1 MNNLDNYIVK
11 KKKSEQKVMIGG
23 GLILLGVIFFLT
35 AIDILVVLGVISAI
49 AGLVFAGI
57 GFSNFSSLSKRF
69 KVEVLTGLVS
79 QFVDDGYF
87 NPNQGLPQATVY
99 STEFLKHADR
109 FHSEDFLSGSMDGV
123 KFISSDVK
131 LEERH
136 VQHTKNG
143 TRTYY
148 ETFFLGRVFVF
159 DFNKTFEGFLQVLE
173 RGRPTV
179 NRNYSKVKLESIQFN
194 KKFKTY
200 ATNDHSA
207 FYVLTPHFMEA
218 LMDFEQNNRGTIMFS
233 FIGSSLYIGIDNR
246 RDTFELSM
254 FRALDE
260 RIFDEFKRDLLVIQE
275 VIKELNLNKNIFKKG
290 V

>member
-1 MNNLDNYIVK
+1 MNNLDNYIAK
-11 KKKSEQKVMIGG
+11 KKTSERNVLIGG
-23 GLILLGVIFFLT
+23 GFIVVGVLCFLAGIDVLVAIGVIA
-35 AIDILVVLGVISAI
+35 AITGI
-49 AGLVFAGI
+49 VFAGI
-57 GFSNFSSLSKRF
+57 GFSNFSKLSKRF

-79 QFVDDGYF
+79 QFVDNGYF
-87 NPNQGLPQATVY
+87 NPNDGLPQSTVY

-148 ETFFLGRVFVF
+148 ETFFLGRIFVF
-159 DFNKTFEGFLQVLE
+159 DFNKSFDGFLQVLE

-179 NRNYSKVKLESIQFN
+179 NRGYSKVKLESIQFN

-200 ATNDHSA
+200 TTNDHSA

-218 LMDFEQNNRGTIMFS
+218 LMDFEQNNRGTIQFS
-233 FIGSSLYIGIDNR
+233 FLGNSLYIGIDNR
-246 RDTFELSM
+246 RDTFELTM
-254 FRALDE
+254 FRTLDE